1 MEEIDVLEL
10 RKLSSMKKVTKV
22 GRIRTILG
30 EIETLI
36 SDGVSY
42 EKIVTE
48 INEQGIEISMSH
60 FKKML
65 YRLRKQR
72 DRGDAAH
79 GDRSKQSSGAPME
92 TLTDGADS
100 TKSANI
106 DATAATSVS
115 AKEPSPQATSK
126 SIRAIFN
133 KNVDLSEF
141 M

>member
-72 DRGDAAH
+72 DRGDAVH
-79 GDRSKQSSGAPME
+79 GNKSKHSSG
-92 TLTDGADS
+92 TLS
-100 TKSANI
+100 
-106 DATAATSVS
+106 
-115 AKEPSPQATSK
+115 
-126 SIRAIFN
+126 
-133 KNVDLSEF
+133 
-141 M
+141 